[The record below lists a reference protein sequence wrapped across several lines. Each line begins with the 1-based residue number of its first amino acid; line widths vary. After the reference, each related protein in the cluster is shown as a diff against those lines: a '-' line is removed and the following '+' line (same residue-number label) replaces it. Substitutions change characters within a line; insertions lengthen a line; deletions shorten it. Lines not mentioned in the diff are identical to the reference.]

1 MMALMVMMMMRMM
14 SRFLSQKEVAW
25 WSVSLGTHCHYL
37 LSISIT
43 LKTIRKKMAQ
53 KLLIV
58 FIISTPGLK
67 LSLDLVLLQPLEVT
81 WTHVCYHLKSFL
93 NLVRNLQAASLS
105 NLCKL
110 GCQNMYPLIYVKI
123 FVLKHHNHFQ
133 HFMPTQPPPSFCCFQ
148 TRGKVGWLYMSLP
161 IPIYYP

>member
-1 MMALMVMMMMRMM
+1 MQDPHCSQLGHITGSLRPEHNLDEQVDKKVVMVMMMMRMM

-43 LKTIRKKMAQ
+43 LKTIRKKLAQ

-67 LSLDLVLLQPLEVT
+67 LSLDLVLL
-81 WTHVCYHLKSFL
+81 
-93 NLVRNLQAASLS
+93 
-105 NLCKL
+105 
-110 GCQNMYPLIYVKI
+110 
-123 FVLKHHNHFQ
+123 
-133 HFMPTQPPPSFCCFQ
+133 
-148 TRGKVGWLYMSLP
+148 
-161 IPIYYP
+161 

>member
-1 MMALMVMMMMRMM
+1 MMMALMVMMMMRMM

-58 FIISTPGLK
+58 FIISTSGLK
-67 LSLDLVLLQPLEVT
+67 LSLDLVFFRSDMDTCLLPLEEF
-81 WTHVCYHLKSFL
+81 S
-93 NLVRNLQAASLS
+93 
-105 NLCKL
+105 KL
-110 GCQNMYPLIYVKI
+110 GAQLTSCKFVQLMQIRMSKYVSSC
-123 FVLKHHNHFQ
+123 LRQ
-133 HFMPTQPPPSFCCFQ
+133 YFCFK
-148 TRGKVGWLYMSLP
+148 TS
-161 IPIYYP
+161 

>member
-1 MMALMVMMMMRMM
+1 MMMALMVMMMMRMM

-67 LSLDLVLLQPLEVT
+67 LSLDLVLL
-81 WTHVCYHLKSFL
+81 
-93 NLVRNLQAASLS
+93 
-105 NLCKL
+105 
-110 GCQNMYPLIYVKI
+110 
-123 FVLKHHNHFQ
+123 
-133 HFMPTQPPPSFCCFQ
+133 
-148 TRGKVGWLYMSLP
+148 
-161 IPIYYP
+161 